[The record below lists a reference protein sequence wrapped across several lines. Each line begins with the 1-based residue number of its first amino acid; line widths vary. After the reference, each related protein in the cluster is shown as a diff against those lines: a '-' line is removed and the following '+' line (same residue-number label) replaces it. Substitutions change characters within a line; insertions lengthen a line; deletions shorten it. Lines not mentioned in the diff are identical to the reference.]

1 MIGITT
7 HLDYLAAARE
17 AVRELERERNDALL
31 ALHSSIPVEI
41 QNAIEDVKADYLE
54 RISNAQ
60 EIAEKMETTV
70 KELVLNAGA
79 TVKGERIQAVYAK
92 GRVSWDA
99 KGLEGYAAAVPEILR
114 FRTEGAPSVSIREV
128 K

>member
-41 QNAIEDVKADYLE
+41 QSAIEDVKADYLE

-70 KELVLNAGA
+70 KELVLNAGV
-79 TVKGERIQAVYAK
+79 TVKGERLQAVYAK

-99 KGLEGYAAAVPEILR
+99 KGLEGYATAVPEIIR